1 MARLPPSRNPLH
13 RGIRIPDLR
22 TGVDS
27 PLKTSF
33 RQEGQKTC
41 HFQRLSTPRYRRS
54 APNATLPTRL
64 RHSTIASSSQSQ
76 EHSQGVPI
84 VPADTE
90 ETCGS
95 GYDAVPL
102 TSASLMLLASR
113 VKPLF
118 ESTGPLRTVR
128 FNRLHLD
135 LVRSIGVCSASPP
148 TPCSQAGEFF

>member
-95 GYDAVPL
+95 GYDAVPITATTL
-102 TSASLMLLASR
+102 QLCGRHILKLLIFS
-113 VKPLF
+113 
-118 ESTGPLRTVR
+118 RTVID
-128 FNRLHLD
+128 F
-135 LVRSIGVCSASPP
+135 V
-148 TPCSQAGEFF
+148 T